1 MDATGSRTPRAGAA
15 STPGAGLPL
24 DETQQALGDLSG
36 EALQDLIRR
45 GHALLFLPG
54 PLFDEMPALDR
65 VLDEASA
72 AVAVPER

>member
-15 STPGAGLPL
+15 STPGAPVSV
-24 DETQQALGDLSG
+24 DETETALGDLSG
-36 EALQDLIRR
+36 EALEALIRR

-54 PLFDEMPALDR
+54 PLFDEQP
-65 VLDEASA
+65 